1 MMLPLLLLAMQA
13 QSPLAARTD
22 TLHSRHDA
30 IHHDVTVVIGDTANH
45 IVAITQT
52 TWVLRSSEPIE
63 VQLDSAFR
71 VVRVLTDGDG
81 ERRMGRI
88 TYAVLPAGGVYI
100 PHQRQAGDTLHTSI
114 RYHGPVRDGLV
125 IRTDSSGRRTVF
137 ADNWPDRAHHWIPL
151 EDHPSDKAT
160 VDFHVEVGAG
170 TRVIANGRLVKI
182 DTLPRG
188 REVWNFT
195 MAQRIPAYG
204 MVIGA
209 GPLTSTTLPD
219 AACDIKCVPLAVLS
233 YPEDSA
239 WAVNVPFRQA
249 GDMVEFF
256 SRFVGPFPYD
266 RLSHVQSTTIFGGVE
281 NPTAIFY
288 DGAAY
293 PSHKLSPV
301 TVAHETAHQWFG
313 DAVTEDDWHHL
324 WLSEGFATYFA
335 ALWVQHAEGDSAFR
349 ELMQRNARAVKQSK
363 VTERPILDMA
373 ATDLMGLLNTNNY
386 PKGAWVLHSLRG
398 LIGDSAFTAG
408 IREYYRVYRD
418 STALSSDFAR
428 VMGQAAGR
436 DLEWY
441 FRQALAQPGYP
452 KLAVGWHY
460 AHKRLTL
467 TVRQNQAEAWGQF
480 TLPGLVFRVDGRPMT
495 AKVEGAETVITFD
508 NVKQKPREIVVDPD
522 GWWLLDATV
531 EETK

>member
-1 MMLPLLLLAMQA
+1 MILPLLILAQVQA
-13 QSPLAARTD
+13 PLAARAD
-22 TLHSRHDA
+22 TLRPRNDA
-30 IHHDVTVVIGDTANH
+30 IHHDVAIVIGDTGNH

-52 TWVLRSSEPIE
+52 TWVLRSSDPIE

-71 VVRVLTDGDG
+71 VVRVLTDGEG
-81 ERRMGRI
+81 ERRLGRI
-88 TYAVLPAGGVYI
+88 TFALLASGGVYI
-100 PHQRQAGDTLHTSI
+100 PHHKQAGDTLRTSI
-114 RYHGPVRDGLV
+114 RYHGPVREGLV

-160 VDFHVEVGAG
+160 VDFHVEVSAG
-170 TRVIANGRLVKI
+170 TRVIANGRLVRI

-188 REVWNFT
+188 RELWHFT

-209 GPLTSTTLPD
+209 GPLTYAELPD
-219 AACDIKCVPLAVLS
+219 AACAIKCVPLAVLS
-233 YPEDSA
+233 FPEDSA
-239 WAVNVPFRQA
+239 WAVSVPFRQA
-249 GDMVEFF
+249 GDMVDFF
-256 SRFVGPFPYD
+256 SRLVGPFPYD

-288 DGAAY
+288 DGKAY
-293 PSHKLSPV
+293 PSRKLSPV

-324 WLSEGFATYFA
+324 WLSEGFATYYA
-335 ALWVQHAEGDSAFR
+335 ALWVRHAQGDSAFQEQMR
-349 ELMQRNARAVKQSK
+349 KAAETVKQSK
-363 VTERPILDMA
+363 VIDRPILDLG
-373 ATDLMGLLNTNNY
+373 ATDLMGLLNSNNY

-408 IREYYRVYRD
+408 VREYYRAYRD

-428 VMGQAAGR
+428 VMSQAAGR

-441 FRQALAQPGYP
+441 FRQALTQPGYP
-452 KLAVGWHY
+452 RLAVRWQY
-460 AHKRLTL
+460 ERKRLTL
-467 TVRQNQAEAWGQF
+467 TVRQTQPEAWGRYS
-480 TLPGLVFRVDGRPMT
+480 LPGLVFRVDGRSVP
-495 AKVEGAETVITFD
+495 AIVEGAETVIHIED
-508 NVKQKPREIVVDPD
+508 VKQKPREIVVDPD
-522 GWWLLDATV
+522 GWWLLDSTV
-531 EETK
+531 EEGK